1 MIAYNLRFPGQ
12 YFDQETGKHYNY
24 LRDYDPST
32 GRYIESDP
40 IGLTG
45 GLNTYAY
52 VDASPLSLT
61 DERGLYDSRM
71 RGAPGNDPY
80 PGCAG
85 NDPSCRA
92 GFQKPKPF
100 CCDDDALAL
109 CFSTK
114 VTLAGSCLSCRRS
127 LGTNIRAC
135 AQCAR
140 GVIGTISCFSDNC
153 GEGKCKPPKVC
164 P

>member
-1 MIAYNLRFPGQ
+1 VIAYNLRFPGQ

-85 NDPSCRA
+85 NDPS
-92 GFQKPKPF
+92 
-100 CCDDDALAL
+100 
-109 CFSTK
+109 
-114 VTLAGSCLSCRRS
+114 
-127 LGTNIRAC
+127 
-135 AQCAR
+135 
-140 GVIGTISCFSDNC
+140 
-153 GEGKCKPPKVC
+153 
-164 P
+164 